1 MICIIKERLKNM
13 TVKRHG
19 VDVFYK
25 IKKKISSVWYFL
37 NVYEISQTR
46 VSDRVKSPQTSVA
59 RSETY

>member
-25 IKKKISSVWYFL
+25 IKKKISSVCNFL
-37 NVYEISQTR
+37 NVYENSQTR
-46 VSDRVKSPQTSVA
+46 VSDSSENPQTSVA
-59 RSETY
+59 GTY